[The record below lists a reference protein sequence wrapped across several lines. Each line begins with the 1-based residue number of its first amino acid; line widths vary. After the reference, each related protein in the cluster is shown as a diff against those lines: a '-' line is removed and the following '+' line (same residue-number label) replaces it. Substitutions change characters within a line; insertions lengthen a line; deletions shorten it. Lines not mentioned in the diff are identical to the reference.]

1 MGKKKRLSIKLLQ
14 LPIPEVH
21 DLYTQGNIPLAA
33 GYLKATTMKKEVLE
47 DDHIRIIPR
56 EMANYA
62 GDDAIL
68 KWIMQNNT
76 NIVGFTN
83 YMWNIDRNIH
93 LAKKIKET
101 NPDIFVVFGGPEID
115 RQHWA
120 LKNKSIDAFV
130 IGEGED
136 TFIDLIKDLKNGNQ
150 LKRIYQSTKPVNLK
164 EIPNPYLEKI
174 LVPWRNESMFLE
186 TMRGCPY
193 HCKYCFYSKGG
204 WHPQSIHGQPDAVLS
219 EASSQ
224 KGVGDPNLFTVSR
237 MPFFRGF
244 ISKWGRNPQ
253 PIHGQP
259 DAVLSGASS
268 QKCAEKRGFHKG
280 LVESYSS
287 MRFFPEEYVPKLF
300 AMARHYQV
308 PELYFMDPSFNVTPQ
323 LKEKLERIQHLN
335 TTGIPIHTEIRL
347 EGVTKDIAQLMKKAG
362 FRSVEAGLQS
372 VNEKSLAAINR
383 NWDKE
388 KFIRGAQLL
397 QEQGIDVKTGIIL
410 GLPYDDLND
419 LEQTLDF
426 VIDLNL
432 AESMEIYP
440 LSLIPGTQLRD
451 EAQSMG
457 ITYMAHPPYWV
468 LSTQYM
474 SQKDLKFAV
483 EMMENKLGIEFFPPI
498 IPRFKNIYPDY
509 LHFLDLREKDKIN
522 TQLNV
527 LYRHPERIGRS
538 LTILT
543 GEGNDITKLV
553 ELGRWLQK
561 VSPFTLVQLVMDR
574 NTILPDEDIQCLSDA
589 FYYPHH
595 YFNHIHHYKADSQRQ
610 YSLRFFHLTDNL
622 EMAESYLYQPRYC
635 DLILRYTP
643 GTIEKAR
650 DILQEKPIL
659 LVEGPIHEE
668 ELTELKRIYQGF
680 ENFLVKF

>member
-1 MGKKKRLSIKLLQ
+1 MNKRKRLSIKLVQ

-33 GYLKATTMKKEVLE
+33 GYLKAAVLKKGVLE
-47 DDHIRIIPR
+47 DDEIQIIPR
-56 EMANYA
+56 DGANYA
-62 GDDAIL
+62 GDNAIL
-68 KWIMQNNT
+68 KWIVQKNT
-76 NIVGFTN
+76 DIVGFTN

-101 NPDIFVVFGGPEID
+101 YPDIFVIFGGPEID

-136 TFIDLIKDLKNGNQ
+136 AFIDLIMEIKDGNQ
-150 LKRIYQSTKPVNLK
+150 LKQVYQSTKPVNLK
-164 EIPNPYLEKI
+164 EILNPYLEKI
-174 LVPWRNESMFLE
+174 LVPWQKESIFLE
-186 TMRGCPY
+186 TMRGCPS
-193 HCKYCFYSKGG
+193 HCKYCFYSKWG
-204 WHPQSIHGQPDAVLS
+204 WHS
-219 EASSQ
+219 
-224 KGVGDPNLFTVSR
+224 
-237 MPFFRGF
+237 
-244 ISKWGRNPQ
+244 Q

-268 QKCAEKRGFHKG
+268 QRFDEITRFHKG
-280 LVESYSS
+280 LVKNHPS
-287 MRFFPEEYVPKLF
+287 MRFFPEDYLPKLF
-300 AMARHYQV
+300 QMARGYKV

-323 LKEKLERIQHLN
+323 LKTKLERIQNLN
-335 TTGIPIHTEIRL
+335 TTDIPIHTEIRL
-347 EGVTKDIAQLMKKAG
+347 EGVTKEIALLMKKAG

-372 VNEKSLAAINR
+372 VNEKSLAAIAR

-410 GLPYDDLND
+410 GLPYDDLSD
-419 LEQTLDF
+419 LEHTLDF

-451 EAQSMG
+451 EARSMG
-457 ITYMAHPPYWV
+457 ITYMPYPPYWV

-483 EMMENKLGIEFFPPI
+483 EMIENKLEIEFFPPI
-498 IPRFKNIYPDY
+498 IPRFKNIHPGYW
-509 LHFLDLREKDKIN
+509 HFLDLREKEKLND
-522 TQLNV
+522 QLNV
-527 LYRHPERIGRS
+527 LYRSPERIGHS
-538 LTILT
+538 LTILM
-543 GEGNDITKLV
+543 GEDNNINQLV
-553 ELGRWLQK
+553 ELGHWLHK

-574 NTILPDEDIQCLSDA
+574 DTIPPHEDIKRLSKV
-589 FYYPHH
+589 FYNPHH
-595 YFNHIHHYKADSQRQ
+595 YFNHIHHYKADSQGQ

-622 EMAESYLYQPRYC
+622 KIAESYLYQPRYC

-643 GTIEKAR
+643 GTSEKAR
-650 DILQEKPIL
+650 EILEEKPIL
-659 LVEGPIHEE
+659 LVEGPLHEE
-668 ELTELKRIYQGF
+668 EFSSLKHLYRGF
-680 ENFLVKF
+680 ENFLVKI

>member
-1 MGKKKRLSIKLLQ
+1 MNKNKKLSVKLVQ

-33 GYLKATTMKKEVLE
+33 GYLEAAVLRKGVLG
-47 DDHIRIIPR
+47 DDTIQIIPR
-56 EMANYA
+56 DMANYA
-62 GDDAIL
+62 GDNAIL
-68 KWIMQNNT
+68 KWIMQENT

-101 NPDIFVVFGGPEID
+101 NPDIFVIFGGPEID

-120 LKNKSIDAFV
+120 LENESIDAFV

-136 TFIDLIKDLKNGNQ
+136 TFIDLIKDLKNGKQ
-150 LKRIYQSTKPVNLK
+150 LNRVYQSTKPVNLK

-174 LVPWRNESMFLE
+174 LVPWKNESMFLE

-193 HCKYCFYSKGG
+193 HCKYCFYSKWG
-204 WHPQSIHGQPDAVLS
+204 WHPQPIHGQPDAVLS
-219 EASSQ
+219 GASPQ

-244 ISKWGRNPQ
+244 ISKWGRHPQ

-259 DAVLSGASS
+259 DAVLSEASS
-268 QKCAEKRGFHKG
+268 QRPDEKTKFHKG
-280 LVESYSS
+280 LVKSYSS
-287 MRFFPEEYVPKLF
+287 VRFFPEEYLPKLF

-323 LKEKLERIQHLN
+323 LKTKLERIQHLN

-347 EGVTKDIAQLMKKAG
+347 EGVTKDIALRMKKAG

-372 VNEKSLAAINR
+372 VNEKSLAAIDR
-383 NWDKE
+383 NWNRE
-388 KFIRGAQLL
+388 KFIQGAQLL
-397 QEQGIDVKTGIIL
+397 LEQGIDVKTGIIL
-410 GLPYDDLND
+410 GLPYDDLRD
-419 LEQTLDF
+419 LEHTLDF

-440 LSLIPGTQLRD
+440 LALIPGTQLRD

-457 ITYMAHPPYWV
+457 MKYMPHPPYWV

-498 IPRFKNIYPDY
+498 IPRFKNIHPSY
-509 LHFLDLREKDKIN
+509 LHFLDLREKEKLN
-522 TQLNV
+522 CQLNV
-527 LYRHPERIGRS
+527 LYRYPERVGHS
-538 LTILT
+538 LTILI
-543 GEGNDITKLV
+543 GEDCDITQLV

-561 VSPFTLVQLVMDR
+561 ISPFTLVQLVMDR
-574 NTILPDEDIQCLSDA
+574 NAVPPGEDIKRLSGA
-589 FYYPHH
+589 FYNPHH
-595 YFNHIHHYKADSQRQ
+595 YFNHIHHYKADTQGQ

-622 EMAESYLYQPRYC
+622 EIAESYLYQPGYC
-635 DLILRYTP
+635 DLVLRYTP

-650 DILQEKPIL
+650 DILEEKPIL
-659 LVEGPIHEE
+659 LVEVPLHEE
-668 ELTELKRIYQGF
+668 ELTELKQIYQGF

>member
-219 EASSQ
+219 GLHLKMGSA
-224 KGVGDPNLFTVSR
+224 PPTYSR
-237 MPFFRGF
+237 SARCRSFGGF
-244 ISKWGRNPQ
+244 ISKVCRKKG
-253 PIHGQP
+253 
-259 DAVLSGASS
+259 VS
-268 QKCAEKRGFHKG
+268 QGISRKLFQHA
-280 LVESYSS
+280 
-287 MRFFPEEYVPKLF
+287 FFPGGIC
-300 AMARHYQV
+300 
-308 PELYFMDPSFNVTPQ
+308 PEVICYGT
-323 LKEKLERIQHLN
+323 
-335 TTGIPIHTEIRL
+335 
-347 EGVTKDIAQLMKKAG
+347 A
-362 FRSVEAGLQS
+362 
-372 VNEKSLAAINR
+372 
-383 NWDKE
+383 
-388 KFIRGAQLL
+388 
-397 QEQGIDVKTGIIL
+397 
-410 GLPYDDLND
+410 LPG
-419 LEQTLDF
+419 
-426 VIDLNL
+426 
-432 AESMEIYP
+432 
-440 LSLIPGTQLRD
+440 PGTLLY
-451 EAQSMG
+451 G
-457 ITYMAHPPYWV
+457 P
-468 LSTQYM
+468 
-474 SQKDLKFAV
+474 
-483 EMMENKLGIEFFPPI
+483 FF
-498 IPRFKNIYPDY
+498 
-509 LHFLDLREKDKIN
+509 
-522 TQLNV
+522 
-527 LYRHPERIGRS
+527 
-538 LTILT
+538 
-543 GEGNDITKLV
+543 
-553 ELGRWLQK
+553 
-561 VSPFTLVQLVMDR
+561 
-574 NTILPDEDIQCLSDA
+574 
-589 FYYPHH
+589 
-595 YFNHIHHYKADSQRQ
+595 
-610 YSLRFFHLTDNL
+610 
-622 EMAESYLYQPRYC
+622 
-635 DLILRYTP
+635 
-643 GTIEKAR
+643 
-650 DILQEKPIL
+650 
-659 LVEGPIHEE
+659 
-668 ELTELKRIYQGF
+668 
-680 ENFLVKF
+680 

>member
-1 MGKKKRLSIKLLQ
+1 MQISKIQSNKTRMANESNFERMSKRKRLSLKLLQ

-33 GYLKATTMKKEVLE
+33 GYLKATALRKRVLE
-47 DDHIRIIPR
+47 EDDIRIIPR
-56 EMANYA
+56 DMANYA

-68 KWIMQNNT
+68 KWIMQENT
-76 NIVGFTN
+76 SMVGFTS
-83 YMWNIDRNIH
+83 YMWNFDRNIH

-101 NPDIFVVFGGPEID
+101 NPDTFVIFGGPEID
-115 RQHWA
+115 GQHRA

-136 TFIDLIKDLKNGNQ
+136 TFFDLIKDIKNGNQ
-150 LKRIYQSTKPVNLK
+150 LKRVYQSTKPVNLK

-174 LVPWRNESMFLE
+174 LVPWQKESMFLE

-193 HCKYCFYSKGG
+193 HCKYCFYSKWG
-204 WHPQSIHGQPDAVLS
+204 WH
-219 EASSQ
+219 
-224 KGVGDPNLFTVSR
+224 
-237 MPFFRGF
+237 
-244 ISKWGRNPQ
+244 PQ

-259 DAVLSGASS
+259 DVFLSGVSS
-268 QKCAEKRGFHKG
+268 QKFAEKIKFHKV
-280 LVESYSS
+280 LVKSYSS
-287 MRFFPEEYVPKLF
+287 MRFFPGEQLPKLF
-300 AMARHYQV
+300 QMARDFRV

-323 LKEKLERIQHLN
+323 LKTKLECIQHLN

-347 EGVTKDIAQLMKKAG
+347 EGVSKEIALLMKKAG

-372 VNEKSLAAINR
+372 VNEKSLAAIGR
-383 NWDKE
+383 SWDKE
-388 KFIRGAQLL
+388 KFIQGAQLL
-397 QEQGIDVKTGIIL
+397 LEQGIDVKTGIIL
-410 GLPYDDLND
+410 GLPYDDLRD
-419 LEQTLDF
+419 LEHTLDF

-457 ITYMAHPPYWV
+457 ITFMPHPPYWV

-474 SQKDLKFAV
+474 SQKDMKFAV
-483 EMMENKLGIEFFPPI
+483 EMMENKLEIEFFPPI
-498 IPRFKNIYPDY
+498 LPQFKNIHPVY
-509 LHFLDLREKDKIN
+509 LHFLDLREKEKLN
-522 TQLNV
+522 CQLNV
-527 LYRHPERIGRS
+527 LYRNPERKGHS
-538 LTILT
+538 LTILI
-543 GEGNDITKLV
+543 GENNELTQLV
-553 ELGRWLQK
+553 ELGQWLQK

-574 NTILPDEDIQCLSDA
+574 NNIPPDEDIQRLSAA
-589 FYYPHH
+589 FYNPHH
-595 YFNHIHHYKADSQRQ
+595 YFNYIHHYKADTQKQ

-622 EMAESYLYQPRYC
+622 KVAESYLYQTRYC

-650 DILQEKPIL
+650 EMLEEKPIL
-659 LVEGPIHEE
+659 LVDTRISEN
-668 ELTELKRIYQGF
+668 ELTELKRIYRGF

>member
-1 MGKKKRLSIKLLQ
+1 MQVMNKKKRLSIKLVQ

-33 GYLKATTMKKEVLE
+33 GYLKAAALRKGVLE
-47 DDHIRIIPR
+47 EADIQIIPR
-56 EMANYA
+56 DMANYA
-62 GDDAIL
+62 GDNAIL
-68 KWIMQNNT
+68 KWMRHENT
-76 NIVGFTN
+76 DMVGFTN

-101 NPDIFVVFGGPEID
+101 DPDIFVIFGGPEID
-115 RQHWA
+115 GQHWV
-120 LKNKSIDAFV
+120 LKNESIDAFV

-136 TFIDLIKDLKNGNQ
+136 AFIDLIKDIKNGTQ
-150 LKRIYQSTKPVNLK
+150 LDRVYQSTKPVNLK
-164 EIPNPYLEKI
+164 DIPNPYLEKI
-174 LVPWRNESMFLE
+174 LVPRQKESMFLE

-193 HCKYCFYSKGG
+193 LCKYCFYSK
-204 WHPQSIHGQPDAVLS
+204 
-219 EASSQ
+219 
-224 KGVGDPNLFTVSR
+224 T
-237 MPFFRGF
+237 
-244 ISKWGRNPQ
+244 
-253 PIHGQP
+253 
-259 DAVLSGASS
+259 
-268 QKCAEKRGFHKG
+268 
-280 LVESYSS
+280 YSS
-287 MRFFPEEYVPKLF
+287 MRFFPGEQLPQLF
-300 AMARHYQV
+300 QMAREYQV

-323 LKEKLERIQHLN
+323 LKTKLERIQHVN
-335 TTGIPIHTEIRL
+335 TTAIPIHTEIRL
-347 EGVTKDIAQLMKKAG
+347 EGVTKEIAHLMKKAG

-372 VNEKSLAAINR
+372 VNEKSLAAIGR
-383 NWDKE
+383 SWDKE

-397 QEQGIDVKTGIIL
+397 LEQGIDVKTGIIL
-410 GLPYDDLND
+410 GLPYDDLSD
-419 LEQTLDF
+419 LEHTLDF

-457 ITYMAHPPYWV
+457 ITYMPHPPYWV

-483 EMMENKLGIEFFPPI
+483 EMMENKLEIEFFPPI
-498 IPRFKNIYPDY
+498 IPRFKNILPGY

-522 TQLNV
+522 NQLNV
-527 LYRHPERIGRS
+527 LDRYPERIGHS

-543 GEGNDITKLV
+543 RKDNDITQLV
-553 ELGRWLQK
+553 KLGRWLQK
-561 VSPFTLVQLVMDR
+561 VSPFTLAQLVMDR
-574 NTILPDEDIQCLSDA
+574 NNIPPDEDIQRISAA
-589 FYYPHH
+589 FYNPHH
-595 YFNHIHHYKADSQRQ
+595 YFNHIHHYKADTQGQ

-622 EMAESYLYQPRYC
+622 KIAESYLYQPRYC

-650 DILQEKPIL
+650 DILAERPIL
-659 LVEGPIHEE
+659 LVELPIHEE

-680 ENFLVKF
+680 ENFLVKI

>member
-1 MGKKKRLSIKLLQ
+1 MQVMNKKKRLSIKLVQ

-33 GYLKATTMKKEVLE
+33 GYLKAAALRKGVLE
-47 DDHIRIIPR
+47 EADIQIIPR
-56 EMANYA
+56 DMANYA
-62 GDDAIL
+62 GDNAIL
-68 KWIMQNNT
+68 KWIVQENT
-76 NIVGFTN
+76 DMVGFTN

-101 NPDIFVVFGGPEID
+101 NPDIFVIFGGPEID

-120 LKNKSIDAFV
+120 LKNESIDAFV

-136 TFIDLIKDLKNGNQ
+136 TFIDLIMDIKNGNQ
-150 LKRIYQSTKPVNLK
+150 LNRVYQSTKPVNLK

-174 LVPWRNESMFLE
+174 LVPWQKESMFLE

-193 HCKYCFYSKGG
+193 HCKYCFYSKWG
-204 WHPQSIHGQPDAVLS
+204 WH
-219 EASSQ
+219 
-224 KGVGDPNLFTVSR
+224 
-237 MPFFRGF
+237 
-244 ISKWGRNPQ
+244 PQ

-259 DAVLSGASS
+259 DAFLSGASS
-268 QKCAEKRGFHKG
+268 QRFNEITRFQKG
-280 LVESYSS
+280 LVKSYSS
-287 MRFFPEEYVPKLF
+287 MRFFPGEQLPKLF
-300 AMARHYQV
+300 QMAREYKV
-308 PELYFMDPSFNVTPQ
+308 PELYFMDPSFNVTPR
-323 LKEKLERIQHLN
+323 LRAKLESIQHLN
-335 TTGIPIHTEIRL
+335 TTAIPIHTEIRL
-347 EGVTKDIAQLMKKAG
+347 EGVTKEIARLMKKAG

-372 VNEKSLAAINR
+372 VNEKSLAAIGR
-383 NWDKE
+383 SWDKK

-410 GLPYDDLND
+410 GLPYDDLSD
-419 LEQTLDF
+419 LEHTLDF

-451 EAQSMG
+451 EAPSME
-457 ITYMAHPPYWV
+457 ITFMPHPPYWV

-474 SQKDLKFAV
+474 SEKDLKFAV
-483 EMMENKLGIEFFPPI
+483 EMMENKLEIEFFPPV
-498 IPRFKNIYPDY
+498 IPQFKNIHPGY
-509 LHFLDLREKDKIN
+509 LHFLDLREKERLKG
-522 TQLNV
+522 QLNV
-527 LYRHPERIGRS
+527 LYRYPERIGHS
-538 LTILT
+538 LTILL
-543 GEGNDITKLV
+543 GENNDLTQLV
-553 ELGRWLQK
+553 EPGQWLQK

-574 NTILPDEDIQCLSDA
+574 NTIPPAEDIQRLSAA
-589 FYYPHH
+589 FYNPHH
-595 YFNHIHHYKADSQRQ
+595 YFNHIHHYKADIQDQ

-622 EMAESYLYQPRYC
+622 KIAESYLYQPRYC

-650 DILQEKPIL
+650 EILEEKPIL
-659 LVEGPIHEE
+659 LVEVPIHEE
-668 ELTELKRIYQGF
+668 ELTELKQIYRGF